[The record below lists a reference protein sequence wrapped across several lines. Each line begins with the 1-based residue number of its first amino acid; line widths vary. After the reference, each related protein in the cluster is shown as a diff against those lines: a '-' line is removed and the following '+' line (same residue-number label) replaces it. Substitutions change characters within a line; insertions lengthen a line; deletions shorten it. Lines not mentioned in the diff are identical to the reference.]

1 MEARQAQEDIRLI
14 KEMIEKTKK
23 TAAKSGTY
31 FILWTIIPILAI
43 LGMYILHHLKNYQWI
58 WLNWVVFTTV
68 GIIITVI
75 LLIRRE
81 SKENVKTYVQIAIFS
96 IWKACGF
103 AFILLGF
110 IFPWVGLYSYQTIS
124 VMVSVIAGIG
134 VYATGGI
141 TEWNLLKWCGAL
153 WWFGALL
160 MVMVDY
166 QYRTLL
172 IIPLLVFG
180 YLLPGIIL
188 NRNYRQKGVSDA

>member
-23 TAAKSGTY
+23 TAAESGKY
-31 FILWTIIPILAI
+31 FILWTIVPILAI
-43 LGMYILHHLKNYQWI
+43 LGMYILTLLKNYQWI
-58 WLNWVVFTTV
+58 WLNWVVFIAI
-68 GIIITVI
+68 GIIITAI
-75 LLIRRE
+75 LEIRRE
-81 SKENVKTYVQIAIFS
+81 SKDNVKTYIQIAVFS
-96 IWKACGF
+96 VWNACGF

-110 IFPWVGLYSYQTIS
+110 IFPWLGLYSYQTIP
-124 VMVSVIAGIG
+124 VMMSMIAGIG

-141 TEWNLLKWCGAL
+141 TEWNLLKWCGVL

-188 NRNYRQKGVSDA
+188 NRNYRQKGVHDA